1 MTERVNLCDF
11 FVYGNVVR
19 CRSDISLAH
28 FLCLFRCRPMIVNL
42 SPLLLACGEFLL
54 LCKDLESSSLLCRL
68 GRIAASFSGGPE
80 LSTNIPYIL
89 RFKWCPRCGPLLS
102 LETFAWIRDVVYIS
116 AICNDLLLFLG
127 IFLSPV
133 VETCSIWPKFLSDP
147 CF

>member
-19 CRSDISLAH
+19 CRGDISLAH

-42 SPLLLACGEFLL
+42 SPLVA
-54 LCKDLESSSLLCRL
+54 SSSCCAKTLRAVLCCTAQ
-68 GRIAASFSGGPE
+68 AASLPVFRVG
-80 LSTNIPYIL
+80 LSYLPTF
-89 RFKWCPRCGPLLS
+89 RTFCGKWCPHCGLLLS
-102 LETFAWIRDVVYIS
+102 LETFAWIRHVVYIS

-133 VETCSIWPKFLSDP
+133 LETCSIWPKFLSDS